1 MKIIKYLSLFL
12 VIIIAF
18 TLIGLGFYLNTLASS
33 EYIVE
38 GVIDRTSYLFK
49 NYLDKNKI
57 DLSDK
62 FVLKSNIDIKIDSEL
77 YRNLSTTNE
86 EYIKKTNYFRN
97 LSNTKSEFVW
107 KQDFKGKKAYFSFFS
122 RLVDENLI
130 NYKKFVDDSTE
141 YNYLEGVT
149 SSYINMGN
157 SVYFENLNSER
168 KMNDNLDYLYN
179 AFLNSLKKRLGMEEF
194 ERYEVI
200 ESINGNRM
208 RVNQLALKIDDKFLK
223 RVLNG
228 VKDDLKND
236 SVSNSIITGI
246 NKNFFKS
253 DIFKKDKFLKG
264 DGTYTF
270 NIYTSPLLNRPLK
283 LELVYMEGTSKKFIS
298 YDGDEKRGNIN
309 YVENDKLIYNVD
321 CKFGVD
327 EYQFDIKDSSLEKI
341 GSFKIDSELR
351 METFSLLSEIGN
363 KKVDLNYTSKYV
375 ESDEYNVV
383 NDKKLVFNVVEDK
396 MQKYNGEIHLIT
408 TFSKNSEINE
418 DISNAVLESSLSKEE
433 KDIFSNKKTLV
444 MERLER

>member
-33 EYIVE
+33 EHIVG
-38 GVIDRTSYLFK
+38 GVIDKTSYLFK
-49 NYLDKNKI
+49 NYLDKNKVN
-57 DLSDK
+57 LSDK
-62 FVLKSNIDIKIDSEL
+62 FILKSNIDIKIDSEL

-86 EYIKKTNYFRN
+86 EYIKKINYFRN

-107 KQDFKGKKAYFSFFS
+107 KQDFKGKKAYFSVFS
-122 RLVDENLI
+122 RLGEENII
-130 NYKKFVDDSTE
+130 NYKKFIDDSTE

-149 SSYINMGN
+149 NSYINTGN

-179 AFLNSLKKRLGMEEF
+179 AFFNSLKKQLGMEKF

-208 RVNQLALKIDDKFLK
+208 RVNQLALMIDDKLLK

-228 VKDDLKND
+228 VRDDLKND

-253 DIFKKDKFLKG
+253 DIFKKDKFLKE

-283 LELVYMEGTSKKFIS
+283 FELVYMEGTSKKFIS
-298 YDGDEKRGNIN
+298 YEGDEKRGNIN
-309 YVENDKLIYNVD
+309 YVEDDKLIYNVD
-321 CKFGVD
+321 CKFDVD

-341 GSFKIDSELR
+341 GSFKIDSGLR
-351 METFSLLSEIGN
+351 METFSFLSERGN
-363 KKVDLNYTSKYV
+363 KKIDFNYTSKYV
-375 ESDEYNVV
+375 ESDEYDLV
-383 NDKKLVFNVVEDK
+383 NDKKIVFKIIENK
-396 MQKYNGEIHLIT
+396 MQKYNGEVHIVT
-408 TFSKNSEINE
+408 SYSKDSEINE
-418 DISNAVLESSLSKEE
+418 DISNVVLESSLSKEQ
-433 KDIFSNKKTLV
+433 KDIFSNKKTRV